1 MTLNEFIIK
10 YQGKKIDWDKCNG
23 PQCVDL
29 HRQYCNDVLDAPQTP
44 ALGMNGGAKDIWE
57 KCGTLKKHSANELHR
72 GDILIYGKSDKNP
85 YGHVCV
91 LVNEFSDGKIIVFEQ
106 DGFAQDGAKLVMR
119 TKDNLLGGLYK

>member
-1 MTLNEFIIK
+1 MTLEEFITK

-29 HRQYCNDVLDAPQTP
+29 HRQYCNDVLDVPQTP

-57 KCGTLKKHSANELHR
+57 KHGTLKQHSRNDLR
-72 GDILIYGKSDKNP
+72 KGDILIYGASDKNP

-91 LVNEFSDGKIIVFEQ
+91 LVAELSADYIVVFEQ
-106 DGFAQDGAKLVMR
+106 DGFTQDGAKLKLR